1 MFGIVP
7 TTNVHGS
14 TTLDKIE
21 GVPRSIRSLCQ
32 PPAGG
37 QNERTHALEFSWGSE
52 RLEPLMRVAHTGR
65 R

>member
-14 TTLDKIE
+14 TTFDKIE
-21 GVPRSIRSLCQ
+21 GVPRSVRLLCQ

-37 QNERTHALEFSWGSE
+37 QNERFHARELSWRSE
-52 RLEPLMRVAHTGR
+52 SLGLLMSVAHTR
-65 R
+65 RC